1 MNRREEDIYY
11 NRLKAL
17 RDEVT
22 RKEDIDVESDL
33 YGGIELVLMELLEFA
48 QYSDFKHDREV
59 LYSEEELEDF
69 VRFYTER
76 TYVNVIVPIAECLD
90 ILYLLF
96 EFEL

>member
-1 MNRREEDIYY
+1 MNRREEDMYY

-17 RDEVT
+17 RDEVV
-22 RKEDIDVESDL
+22 RKENIDIESGF
-33 YGGIELVLMELLEFA
+33 YGDIELVLIELLEFA
-48 QYSDFKHDREV
+48 QYSDFKHNRDV

-69 VRFYTER
+69 VGFYTER
-76 TYVNVIVPIAECLD
+76 THVNMIVPIAECLD